1 MHEAVNYKVT
11 TMSLFNTFKEQS
23 IFGPRT
29 HHYLPQLRGLE
40 GRNTFLDV
48 TQQGHKM
55 SVFFYQHHMTY
66 IIYICW
72 CVTWL
77 PLPLPLTW
85 FNPSIRAR
93 GWWRTP
99 AWETEAFCSRAC
111 DCLLS
116 PDGNIPEEPGWH
128 CLLSPRRP
136 QPSLVDG
143 INLESWLTS
152 LRYAQSPGRQ
162 NTLS

>member
-1 MHEAVNYKVT
+1 MRLLITKSQLCLCSTLSKNNQ
-11 TMSLFNTFKEQS
+11 SLDQGHTIICHS
-23 IFGPRT
+23 SG
-29 HHYLPQLRGLE
+29 GLE